1 MLALALQYFGKLPNI
16 WDEKIPFSAPVT
28 ITYTTIPLCI
38 SSRRL
43 KTLARQYLNILQLIE
58 VNDSIKIQTWTT
70 VKKEREDKYL
80 DLLDEEHARRESFC
94 NGSTK

>member
-1 MLALALQYFGKLPNI
+1 MLALALHFAKLPNT
-16 WDEKIPFSAPVT
+16 WDEKIPFSAPSNNYV
-28 ITYTTIPLCI
+28 YYLPLCI

-58 VNDSIKIQTWTT
+58 VNDSIKIQTSWTT